1 MQERTAIFLVV
12 IPVFIIVMLVRG
24 NVAAAT
30 GITVGWA
37 LASTS
42 AERRRARAAARFC
55 SYCVMLLPV

>member
-37 LASTS
+37 LVGALQWATGGWPFNRKHKS
-42 AERRRARAAARFC
+42 
-55 SYCVMLLPV
+55 